1 MKRNKTPP
9 YLYSKEKN
17 TNMNKCLEVH
27 EISLKRILE
36 NLDKI
41 PKNGRSFGNE
51 VKSLSS
57 QEKKELMEL
66 VGKYNE
72 YGKAL
77 RCEEA
82 IRETA
87 ETLAK
92 IAKMAETYAMTE
104 SSDWFQ
110 GEVVK
115 RDFKQAN
122 RISTDF
128 NKLAQETYGKMQQLT
143 ALYEDMGHVLSRY
156 YEINNMDEMAA
167 MVGAP
172 VVGEE
177 AIPSMPTTVQEP
189 SRTFQSPEA

>member
-1 MKRNKTPP
+1 MSNK
-9 YLYSKEKN
+9 N
-17 TNMNKCLEVH
+17 LEIH
-27 EISLKRILE
+27 ELSLKRILE

-51 VKSLSS
+51 VKTLST

-66 VGKYNE
+66 VSKYNE

-122 RISTDF
+122 RISGDF

-156 YEINNMDEMAA
+156 YEINNMDEVA
-167 MVGAP
+167 GAP
-172 VVGEE
+172 AVAV
-177 AIPSMPTTVQEP
+177 PSTPVTTQEP
-189 SRTFQSPEA
+189 SAVFGENSDEADGEEEKDKLPWEK

>member
-1 MKRNKTPP
+1 
-9 YLYSKEKN
+9 
-17 TNMNKCLEVH
+17 MNKKSLEVH

-41 PKNGRSFGNE
+41 PSNGRFGN
-51 VKSLSS
+51 KTPTLSA

-72 YGKAL
+72 FGKAL

-87 ETLAK
+87 ETLTR
-92 IAKMAETYAMTE
+92 IAKMAETYALSE
-104 SSDWFQ
+104 ASEWFQ

-115 RDFKQAN
+115 RDFKQAG
-122 RISTDF
+122 RISEDF
-128 NKLAQETYGKMQQLT
+128 NKLAKECYGKMQQLT

-156 YEINNMDEMAA
+156 YEINNMDEA
-167 MVGAP
+167 VGISTVATPSLPATVEEPTKVFTPP
-172 VVGEE
+172 VV
-177 AIPSMPTTVQEP
+177 
-189 SRTFQSPEA
+189 